1 MMSTAATISAAR
13 LTGSNARRPV
23 GELHEAAPAEIHH
36 LMESPAAADV
46 IKAAKVATHRRYA
59 GFVIARARQ
68 TSHLFQGRFGSTAM
82 AEAHLMAAARYAAL
96 KPGADRTGR
105 QGQLSRATTRKIK
118 RPPSNGG
125 CAPFSP
131 SLEMAGVAC
140 KLTRTGLQAIGGRVP

>member
-1 MMSTAATISAAR
+1 
-13 LTGSNARRPV
+13 
-23 GELHEAAPAEIHH
+23 
-36 LMESPAAADV
+36 MESPSAAAADV

-68 TSHLFQGRFGSTAM
+68 TVALFQERFGLVAM
-82 AEAHLMAAARYAAL
+82 DEAHLMAAARYATL

-118 RPPSNGG
+118 RPSSNGG

-131 SLEMAGVAC
+131 SLEMAGVAF
-140 KLTRTGLQAIGGRVP
+140 KLTRTGLQAIGERVP

>member
-1 MMSTAATISAAR
+1 
-13 LTGSNARRPV
+13 
-23 GELHEAAPAEIHH
+23 
-36 LMESPAAADV
+36 MESPSAAAADV
-46 IKAAKVATHRRYA
+46 INAAKVATHRRYA
-59 GFVIARARQ
+59 GFVNARARR
-68 TSHLFQGRFGSTAM
+68 TGRLFQGRRGSMAM
-82 AEAHLMAAARYAAL
+82 DEAPLMAAAYHAAL

-131 SLEMAGVAC
+131 SLEMAGVVC